1 MKAPFNVRRFTRR
14 HFLSALGAGAVSLL
28 LPAHIHAAQAD
39 PLLTRPI
46 PASGEALPLIGLG
59 SWITFNVGND
69 PQARDNVTA
78 VLRAFFELG
87 GRLLDSSPMY
97 GSSEE
102 VIGASLTR
110 LGFPPALFSATK
122 VWTSSATAG
131 PRQIETSRR
140 LWGVERFDLL
150 QVHNLVA
157 WEAHLET
164 LFAMKR
170 AGKLRYVGITTS
182 HGRRHRELEAIMRS
196 HPIDFVQA
204 TYNPVDREVEQRIL
218 PLAAEKKIAFIANRP
233 FQGGSLIHRVM
244 RQPLPAWAGELD
256 CNNWAQLLLK
266 FTIAHPAVSCAI
278 PATSR
283 IDHLREN
290 MGAMHG
296 VLPDRTMRERIANEI
311 ARL

>member
-1 MKAPFNVRRFTRR
+1 MTTRTNTPFSRRT
-14 HFLSALGAGAVSLL
+14 FLAALAAGAAASLLPAGAVRAA
-28 LPAHIHAAQAD
+28 PAQL
-39 PLLTRPI
+39 LLTRPI
-46 PASGEALPLIGLG
+46 PASGERLPLIGLG

-69 PQARDNVTA
+69 PHARDSVTEL
-78 VLRAFFELG
+78 LRTFFQLG
-87 GRLLDSSPMY
+87 GTLLDSSPMY

-102 VIGASLTR
+102 VIGHSLAR
-110 LGFPPALFSATK
+110 LGKPASLFSATK
-122 VWTSSATAG
+122 VWTSSAADG
-131 PRQIETSRR
+131 PRQIETSRQ

-164 LFAMKR
+164 LFAMKQ

-182 HGRRHRELEAIMRS
+182 HGRRHRELEAIMRA

-204 TYNPVDREVEQRIL
+204 TYNPVDRDVEQRIL

-233 FQGGSLIHRVM
+233 FQGGSLINRVN
-244 RQPLPAWAGELD
+244 RQPLPAWAADIE
-256 CNNWAQLLLK
+256 CANWAQLLLK
-266 FTIAHPAVSCAI
+266 FTVAHPAVSCAI

-283 IDHLREN
+283 VEHLREN
-290 MGAMHG
+290 MGAMRG
-296 VLPDRTMRERIANEI
+296 VLPDAAMRARIANTI